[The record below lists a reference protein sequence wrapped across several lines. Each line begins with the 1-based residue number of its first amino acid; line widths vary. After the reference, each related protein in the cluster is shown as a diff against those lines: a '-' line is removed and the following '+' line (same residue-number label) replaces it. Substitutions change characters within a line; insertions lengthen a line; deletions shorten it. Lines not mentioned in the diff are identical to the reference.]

1 MKYVWM
7 KWLDGW
13 DLLQNNMGQVFG
25 DECKRIDWS
34 WNVNYW
40 SWVFDRWGIIIIYI
54 FAYVWHFPKQG
65 LKKKSEGKSW
75 DQSMKKNIC
84 WIWTGSRNF
93 CKKVSNSH
101 EEIHGFLGKI
111 TIKIKTTKKT
121 QEAGNLNIRVYIAC
135 NRKLK
140 PIKSRINSP
149 SSISLR

>member
-1 MKYVWM
+1 MVLYFYKSFSFGDTYWNTFERNDWM
-7 KWLDGW
+7 VGIYFKIIW
-13 DLLQNNMGQVFG
+13 GQVFG

-101 EEIHGFLGKI
+101 EAIHSFLGKI
-111 TIKIKTTKKT
+111 TIKIKTTTKKT
-121 QEAGNLNIRVYIAC
+121 QEAGNF
-135 NRKLK
+135 KH
-140 PIKSRINSP
+140 KSIYCMQ
-149 SSISLR
+149 